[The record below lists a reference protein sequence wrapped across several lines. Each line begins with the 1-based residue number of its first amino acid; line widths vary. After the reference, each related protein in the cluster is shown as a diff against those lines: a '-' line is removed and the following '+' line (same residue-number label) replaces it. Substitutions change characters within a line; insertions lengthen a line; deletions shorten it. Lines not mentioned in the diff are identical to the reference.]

1 MSIETVRAW
10 FGTHAPDV
18 TIIETT
24 QPTATVTQAA
34 EVHGVRPGQICKT
47 LSFKLTDDSAI
58 LIVMAGD
65 ARLDNKKFKTQFG
78 CKAKMLNAEEVV
90 HFTGHPIGGV
100 CPFGL
105 PVPLTVYADHSLR
118 EYDTVLPA
126 AGSAN
131 SAVRL
136 TPVRLAELTNAQW
149 LDVTTQPV

>member
-1 MSIETVRAW
+1 
-10 FGTHAPDV
+10 
-18 TIIETT
+18 
-24 QPTATVTQAA
+24 
-34 EVHGVRPGQICKT
+34 
-47 LSFKLTDDSAI
+47 
-58 LIVMAGD
+58 
-65 ARLDNKKFKTQFG
+65 
-78 CKAKMLNAEEVV
+78 MLNAEEVV
-90 HFTGHPIGGV
+90 HFTGHPVGGV

-136 TPVRLAELTNAQW
+136 TPERLAELTNAQW

>member
-65 ARLDNKKFKTQFG
+65 AGWIIKNSK
-78 CKAKMLNAEEVV
+78 
-90 HFTGHPIGGV
+90 
-100 CPFGL
+100 
-105 PVPLTVYADHSLR
+105 HSS
-118 EYDTVLPA
+118 A
-126 AGSAN
+126 A
-131 SAVRL
+131 R
-136 TPVRLAELTNAQW
+136 PKC
-149 LDVTTQPV
+149 